1 MNKRKT
7 RYWRICTALVV
18 LLVIITY
25 TPLIIPGGVYKPM
38 VLGIPYSLWTSF
50 LITAALVLITYVG
63 SKVHPGKDEE
73 EEQS

>member
-50 LITAALVLITYVG
+50 LITAALVLITYIG

>member
-73 EEQS
+73 EEQV